1 MKNGW
6 RRTLASVLATG
17 LAAATAATAT
27 AATVGTTFPA
37 GFPVIQDASL
47 GVPVLGFGAAGP
59 VRRTPVI
66 LLHGNNDTA
75 YPGAC
80 NPYGQVHSVAQYL
93 ADHGYTPSELWGL
106 GYQGDQCDALVDP
119 TVKSSYAHSTVANI
133 PDLDRFVRAVLAYTG
148 AKRVDVVGHSLGVT
162 LTRAWMKSQHT
173 GHLVRRL
180 VAIDGPNHGIV
191 DCSPSPANYFQLPA
205 FGGFTPSSAICQ
217 EYGSP
222 DSPFLR
228 WLNKG
233 QETPGPTRY
242 LVIRNLGPDFVYASA
257 QDGFFPAVPAED
269 SSGLPHDFSDS
280 AALVG
285 ADELTLTG
293 QGAYDPFLGTSH
305 LGILASPTTWAATL
319 AFLTADKP

>member
-1 MKNGW
+1 M
-6 RRTLASVLATG
+6 
-17 LAAATAATAT
+17 
-27 AATVGTTFPA
+27 
-37 GFPVIQDASL
+37 
-47 GVPVLGFGAAGP
+47 
-59 VRRTPVI
+59 I

-93 ADHGYTPSELWGL
+93 ADHGYGAVRVRGL

-162 LTRAWMKSQHT
+162 LTRAWMKSEHT

-233 QETPGPTRY
+233 QETPGPTR
-242 LVIRNLGPDFVYASA
+242 
-257 QDGFFPAVPAED
+257 
-269 SSGLPHDFSDS
+269 
-280 AALVG
+280 
-285 ADELTLTG
+285 
-293 QGAYDPFLGTSH
+293 TS
-305 LGILASPTTWAATL
+305 
-319 AFLTADKP
+319 

>member
-6 RRTLASVLATG
+6 RGTLVGALATA
-17 LAAATAATAT
+17 LAAATAGTAT
-27 AATVGTTFPA
+27 AATIGTTFPA

-59 VRRTPVI
+59 VHRTPVI

-80 NPYGQVHSVAQYL
+80 NPYGQVHALAQYL
-93 ADHGYTPSELWGL
+93 ADHGYATSELWGL
-106 GYQGDQCDALVDP
+106 GYQGDQCDTLVDP
-119 TVKSSYAHSTVANI
+119 THKSAFAHSTIANI
-133 PDLDRFVRAVLAYTG
+133 PDLARFVHAVLAYTG

-162 LTRAWMKSQHT
+162 LTRAWMKAFHT
-173 GHLVRRL
+173 EHLVRRL
-180 VAIDGPNHGIV
+180 VAIDGPNHGIT

-205 FGGFTPSSAICQ
+205 YGGFTPTSAICR

-222 DSPFLR
+222 DSLFLR
-228 WLNKG
+228 WLNHG

-242 LVIRNLGPDFVYASA
+242 LVIRNTGPDFVYTSA
-257 QDGFFPAVPAED
+257 QDGFFGPVPAED
-269 SSGLPHDFSDS
+269 SAGRPHDFSDS
-280 AALVG
+280 AKLDG
-285 ADELTLTG
+285 AAELTLTG
-293 QGAYDPFLGTSH
+293 QGVYDPFLGTSH

-319 AFLTADKP
+319 AFLTADKR